1 MNCRLYERISFC
13 LSVMTIVNITLAE
26 DRWGSISDYRDV
38 RGMHYQ
44 DNSIWA
50 ATSGGLVK
58 LDLNGL
64 KFDKYTME
72 DGMGGTGIYSMVAD
86 TIGGLWLAFEN
97 GTIQKFQIGQG
108 VTHEVLGFDFESG
121 INRVNQMDISSK
133 GLFLATNRGIA
144 RIVYTEEFDRW
155 VWFEEYTLLGEFPTN
170 QPVNTLKV
178 EGDYIWAGTDIG
190 VARGDLNTPS
200 PLDWENF
207 TIDNGLRSNEIKDID
222 NFEDQIL
229 VVTSSG
235 ISSWMNGDWQLFS
248 TIADAKSLV
257 VIGDSLRAIRS
268 QGVYTRKGDQWEIN
282 IPLRNH
288 VRSVVWDDDGKVWV
302 GMKFDKIAAY
312 RGGIATAVDTGF
324 TEYIPNGAATKYA
337 LDFSFTDQGEV
348 LMVGGYDYGHYGL
361 SLWNGSKWDIWT
373 APDFRESIFNRQ
385 TRTVETDLDNG
396 IWVGSWGGGLV
407 RYNSDKSIDRYAH
420 DQESGSRLIGFNDNT
435 QINTVL
441 IPDIKTDS
449 QGNVWLLNRGAIN
462 DKILVC
468 IPRSF
473 VQNPDP
479 NEEWVYFE
487 LDIFNRYPHFD
498 RLTIDDQDRI
508 WIAST
513 SVEPNENQ
521 GIYSLDYNGT
531 LHDFSDDQFIGKFT
545 GLNSPQ
551 VLELSW
557 DPDGYI
563 WAGSLDGA
571 YYLNVNNVD
580 IRNQS
585 FISLYPLRDH
595 QVNSIAIDPTGNKWF
610 ATTVGVKI
618 VASELYTLK
627 RHLTVDLPDMLPSLN
642 VSAIGINP
650 TTGIAYIGTD
660 EGTVTLE
667 TPYRDYGLEIESISI
682 EPNPFNPNKG
692 RMVFTGSSLAD
703 LAKAGI
709 YTPDGRLVRRMN
721 HEEAAFGWD
730 GLTDDG
736 HRVAS
741 GIYVIVAHTDAG
753 ESERGKVAVVWK

>member
-324 TEYIPNGAATKYA
+324 TE
-337 LDFSFTDQGEV
+337 
-348 LMVGGYDYGHYGL
+348 
-361 SLWNGSKWDIWT
+361 
-373 APDFRESIFNRQ
+373 
-385 TRTVETDLDNG
+385 
-396 IWVGSWGGGLV
+396 
-407 RYNSDKSIDRYAH
+407 
-420 DQESGSRLIGFNDNT
+420 
-435 QINTVL
+435 
-441 IPDIKTDS
+441 
-449 QGNVWLLNRGAIN
+449 
-462 DKILVC
+462 
-468 IPRSF
+468 
-473 VQNPDP
+473 
-479 NEEWVYFE
+479 
-487 LDIFNRYPHFD
+487 
-498 RLTIDDQDRI
+498 
-508 WIAST
+508 
-513 SVEPNENQ
+513 
-521 GIYSLDYNGT
+521 
-531 LHDFSDDQFIGKFT
+531 
-545 GLNSPQ
+545 
-551 VLELSW
+551 
-557 DPDGYI
+557 
-563 WAGSLDGA
+563 
-571 YYLNVNNVD
+571 
-580 IRNQS
+580 
-585 FISLYPLRDH
+585 
-595 QVNSIAIDPTGNKWF
+595 
-610 ATTVGVKI
+610 
-618 VASELYTLK
+618 
-627 RHLTVDLPDMLPSLN
+627 
-642 VSAIGINP
+642 
-650 TTGIAYIGTD
+650 
-660 EGTVTLE
+660 
-667 TPYRDYGLEIESISI
+667 
-682 EPNPFNPNKG
+682 
-692 RMVFTGSSLAD
+692 
-703 LAKAGI
+703 
-709 YTPDGRLVRRMN
+709 
-721 HEEAAFGWD
+721 
-730 GLTDDG
+730 
-736 HRVAS
+736 
-741 GIYVIVAHTDAG
+741 
-753 ESERGKVAVVWK
+753 